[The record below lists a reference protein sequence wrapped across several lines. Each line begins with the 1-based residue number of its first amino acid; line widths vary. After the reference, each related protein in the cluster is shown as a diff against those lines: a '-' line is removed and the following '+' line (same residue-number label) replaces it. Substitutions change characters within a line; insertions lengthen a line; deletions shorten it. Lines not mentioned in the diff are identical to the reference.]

1 MTDAIRAWHDR
12 LAEGSVAAESATWLD
27 ARQRERG
34 LAFGDRPLCTVLRP
48 RFLTPAQHRD
58 LALAC
63 RDVLGALHVAG
74 EHALADADFRAAFRL
89 AEWEEAL
96 LARLPRHRSVAP
108 LIRLDAFLDPHDGTP
123 RLTEVNGETPAGP
136 AYGDALAELFLA
148 MPVMR
153 TFTRDWS
160 VRPLPASPSLL
171 ATLLAC
177 WRDAGRTGTPR
188 VAIVDWADLPTHS
201 EFRLVRDYLGR
212 MGVPCVIATPASLS
226 FDGRVLRDGEGAPI
240 DLVYKR
246 ILLHELVAEHGIEHP
261 LLAATAAGACVL
273 VNSVHGKPLHKKASL
288 AVLTDERHA
297 HRFDAAQRAAIARH
311 VPWTRVVEARRT
323 VVDGREVDLLE
334 WIAAHRDECV
344 LKPNDDY
351 GGAGIVLG
359 WEVTPAEWDAAI
371 ATALAAPYVVQRRV
385 ALPSEPF
392 AAWHDGAMVLDDRIV
407 DTAPYCWQGAW
418 MEGCLSRISTSTL
431 VNVTAG
437 GGSTVPT
444 FVVEPR

>member
-1 MTDAIRAWHDR
+1 VTDAIGAWHDH
-12 LAEGSVAAESATWLD
+12 LATGTLGAESAAWLD

-48 RFLTPAQHRD
+48 RFLTPMQHRD
-58 LALAC
+58 LATAC
-63 RDVLGALHVAG
+63 RDILGALHVAG
-74 EHALADADFRAAFRL
+74 EAALADGAFRATFRL
-89 AEWEEAL
+89 GDWEEAL
-96 LARLPRHRSVAP
+96 LGRLPRHASVAP
-108 LIRLDAFLDPHDGTP
+108 LIRLDAFLDPSDGTP
-123 RLTEVNGETPAGP
+123 RLTEVNGETPAGS
-136 AYGDALAELFLA
+136 AYGDALTELFLGL
-148 MPVMR
+148 PVMR
-153 TFTRDWS
+153 AFARDWS
-160 VRPLPASPSLL
+160 VRPLPTVPSLL

-177 WRDAGRTGTPR
+177 WHDAGRSGTPR
-188 VAIVDWADLPTHS
+188 VAIVDWADLPTAS

-212 MGVPCVIATPASLS
+212 MGVPCVIATPESLS
-226 FDGRVLRDGEGAPI
+226 FEGGVLRDGDGARI

-246 ILLHELVAEHGIEHP
+246 VLLHELVAEHGVDHP
-261 LLAATAAGACVL
+261 LLAATAAGAAVL
-273 VNSVHGKPLHKKASL
+273 VNSIHGKPLHKKASL

-297 HRFDAAQRAAIARH
+297 HRFTAAQQAAIARH
-311 VPWTRVVEARRT
+311 VPWTRVIEPRRT

-359 WEVTPAEWDAAI
+359 WEVGAAEWDAAI

-385 ALPSEPF
+385 SLPSEPF
-392 AAWHDGAMVLDDRIV
+392 AAWHDGALVLDERIV

-418 MEGCLSRISTSTL
+418 MEGCLTRISTSTL

-437 GGSTVPT
+437 GGSTIPT